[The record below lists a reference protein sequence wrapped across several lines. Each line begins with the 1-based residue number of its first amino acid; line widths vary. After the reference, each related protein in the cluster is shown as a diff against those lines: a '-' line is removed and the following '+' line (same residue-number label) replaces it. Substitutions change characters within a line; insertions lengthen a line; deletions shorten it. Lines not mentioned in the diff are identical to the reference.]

1 MKTFVALMVL
11 LVAAG
16 SAWAESYE
24 YDAAGRLAKVT
35 YADGKT
41 IDYRYDSSGNV
52 VEVEADPPLEDPPV
66 DPPLTKPTGCG
77 CAAAEGGAIWGLLL
91 GAGLLRR
98 RQPSRI
104 RTSATPTG

>member
-1 MKTFVALMVL
+1 MKTLVALMSM

-24 YDAAGRLAKVT
+24 YDAAGRLTKVT

-52 VEVEADPPLEDPPV
+52 VELEADPPLEDPPV

-77 CAAAEGGAIWGLLL
+77 CTAVEGAGIWGLLL

-98 RQPSRI
+98 RQLSCI
-104 RTSATPTG
+104 RTSGTPSG